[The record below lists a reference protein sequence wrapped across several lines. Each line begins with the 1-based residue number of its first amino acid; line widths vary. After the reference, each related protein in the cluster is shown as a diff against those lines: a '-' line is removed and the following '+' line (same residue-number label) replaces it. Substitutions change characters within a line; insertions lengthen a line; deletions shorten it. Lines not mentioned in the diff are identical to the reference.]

1 MTELIADT
9 HRTTESR
16 LGWKRLGSEDYLL
29 AALVSLFCTLLEQL
43 LQVRVDLNVADE
55 GFLWYGVQRVLAGE
69 VPIRD
74 FQAYEPGRYYLLA
87 GGARIVQSDGTVA
100 MRYGLAVLQ
109 WAALFPAFLLILRV
123 LPSRWLLPVFGT
135 LLSLWMAP
143 RHNIPDAAAPLW
155 MVCVLALLAARADR
169 KSHFLAGLAA
179 AALWFVGINH
189 ALYGVISAGIVIVAI
204 AWSEKL
210 PRRLLI
216 GRIEWT
222 IAGAAL
228 VALLV
233 LIWLLAVPD
242 FFDGY
247 WNNGIVRLLEMG
259 ATNLTL
265 PIPWPWNVT
274 APPDIWAAVSAYAL
288 STGFVLFPVAVAIAF
303 MVLLSPWRLRRMRQY
318 PVALAAAAATFAW
331 AHHAFSRADLQHLVP
346 SGGPLVIL
354 LLAIPETFSGVWRGL
369 ARAIGWSAVVFVSGF
384 AAANLSPAITAC
396 LPYAAKYQWCVVEGE
411 QLWIPDYARQD
422 YAAASD
428 VVRRLAPGQTVLFVP
443 YDPVLYAVFRLRCP
457 IYESYA
463 IFPASQSEQREV
475 VENLQRPG
483 MDWVLYW
490 PDRVDKRADL
500 GFDQTDRVAWDYIL
514 KNFELVKVVEE
525 ARGVRVYHRKAAT
538 APNDRAVGN

>member
-1 MTELIADT
+1 MTELATDMCG
-9 HRTTESR
+9 TTESR

-29 AALVSLFCTLLEQL
+29 AGLVTLFAVLVEQL

-69 VPIRD
+69 VPVRD

-87 GGARIVQSDGTVA
+87 GWARMVQSDGIVA

-109 WAALFPAFLLILRV
+109 LAALFPALFLALRV
-123 LPSRWLLPVFGT
+123 LPSRWLLPAFGM

-143 RHNIPDAAAPLW
+143 RHNMPDAAAPMW
-155 MVCVLALLAARADR
+155 MLCVLALLIARADR
-169 KSHFLAGLAA
+169 KSHFLAGFAA

-189 ALYGVISAGIVIVAI
+189 ALYGVISVGVVVLAI

-216 GRIEWT
+216 GRIKWT
-222 IAGAAL
+222 ISGAAL
-228 VALLV
+228 VMLLV
-233 LIWLLAVPD
+233 SIWLLAVPH
-242 FFDGY
+242 FFSGY
-247 WNNGIVRLLEMG
+247 WNNGIVRLLENG
-259 ATNLTL
+259 TTNLTL
-265 PIPWPWNVT
+265 PIPWPWHVIA
-274 APPDIWAAVSAYAL
+274 APGIWPALSAYAL
-288 STGFVLFPVAVAIAF
+288 SIGYLLFPVALATAF

-318 PVALAAAAATFAW
+318 PVALAAAAATLAW
-331 AHHAFSRADLQHLVP
+331 AHRPFSRADLTHLVP
-346 SGGPLVIL
+346 SGAPLMIL
-354 LLAIPETFSGVWRGL
+354 LVAIPETFSGVWRGF
-369 ARAIGWSAVVFVSGF
+369 ARAICWSAVAFVSGF

-411 QLWIPDYARQD
+411 QLWIPDYALHD

-457 IYESYA
+457 IYESYP

-483 MDWVLYW
+483 MDWVLCW
-490 PDRVDKRADL
+490 PDRIDKRADL
-500 GFDQTDRVAWDYIL
+500 GFDQTDPVAWDYIL

-525 ARGVRVYHRKAAT
+525 ARGVRVYHRKVRDGAK
-538 APNDRAVGN
+538 

>member
-1 MTELIADT
+1 MKELTADM
-9 HRTTESR
+9 HETTESR
-16 LGWKRLGSEDYLL
+16 PGWKRLGREDYLL
-29 AALVSLFCTLLEQL
+29 AGLVALFCVLMEQL

-69 VPIRD
+69 VPVRD

-87 GGARIVQSDGTVA
+87 WWARMVHSDGIVA

-109 WAALFPAFLLILRV
+109 WAALFPALLLSLRV
-123 LPSRWLLPVFGT
+123 LPSRWLLPVFGM

-143 RHNIPDAAAPLW
+143 RHNMPDAVAPMWTL
-155 MVCVLALLAARADR
+155 CVLALLIARGDR
-169 KSHFLAGLAA
+169 KTHFLAGFAA
-179 AALWFVGINH
+179 AASWVVGINH
-189 ALYGVISAGIVIVAI
+189 ALYGVVSVGIVVVAI
-204 AWSEKL
+204 AWSEKVG
-210 PRRLLI
+210 RRLLM
-216 GRIEWT
+216 GRIGWT

-233 LIWLLAVPD
+233 LIWLLAVPH
-242 FFDGY
+242 FFSGY
-247 WNNGIVRLLEMG
+247 WKNAIVRLLENG

-265 PIPWPWNVT
+265 PIPWPWDVT
-274 APPDIWAAVSAYAL
+274 APPGIWAALSAYA
-288 STGFVLFPVAVAIAF
+288 SSIGFVLFPAAVAMAF
-303 MVLLSPWRLRRMRQY
+303 MVFVSPWRFGTLRQY
-318 PVALAAAAATFAW
+318 PVALAAAAATLAW

-346 SGGPLVIL
+346 SGAPLVIL
-354 LLAIPETFSGVWRGL
+354 LVAIPETLTGVWRGL
-369 ARAIGWSAVVFVSGF
+369 ARATCWSSVVFVSVF
-384 AAANLSPAITAC
+384 AAANLSPAIAAW
-396 LPYAAKYQWCVVEGE
+396 LPNAAKYQWCVVEGE

-428 VVRRLAPGQTVLFVP
+428 VVRRLGPGQTALFVP

-490 PDRVDKRADL
+490 PDRVDRRADL
-500 GFDQTDRVAWDYIL
+500 GFDQTDRAAWDYIL
-514 KNFELVKVVEE
+514 KNFELVKVVAE
-525 ARGVRVYHRKAAT
+525 ARGVRVYHRKA
-538 APNDRAVGN
+538 GNGAK